1 MIKYEDLERDCCI
14 SDFAGFEPDSPVF
27 LQDVLQSVEDARVLL
42 IGVLHD
48 LPRLAYTNTLWSKG
62 LYEVCEV
69 LNDLGAE
76 LRSECNEYE
85 KDKERREKMRK

>member
-1 MIKYEDLERDCCI
+1 MISYEDLERDCCI
-14 SDFAGFEPDSPVF
+14 SEFAGFAPDSPVF
-27 LQDVLQSVEDARVLL
+27 LQDVLQSVEDARALL

-62 LYEVCEV
+62 LYEACEV

-85 KDKERREKMRK
+85 KKKKRIKKKK